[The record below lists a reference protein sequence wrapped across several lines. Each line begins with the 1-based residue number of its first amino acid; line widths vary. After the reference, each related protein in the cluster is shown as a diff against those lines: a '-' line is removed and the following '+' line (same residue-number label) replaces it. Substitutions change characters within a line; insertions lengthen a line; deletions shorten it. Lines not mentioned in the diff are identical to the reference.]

1 MPRESEAQY
10 QLCLLAKDCT
20 EEEAALLIPDMES
33 IKNALS
39 KGRKIEDKTK
49 KSLPPWSNREAGSAF
64 SRLAQLLTTIFSFAT
79 LIRVS
84 FLHLG
89 QYRGNLT
96 STVSWYTFV

>member
-1 MPRESEAQY
+1 MEEKSKIAQ
-10 QLCLLAKDCT
+10 
-20 EEEAALLIPDMES
+20 
-33 IKNALS
+33 
-39 KGRKIEDKTK
+39 K
-49 KSLPPWSNREAGSAF
+49 KSLPPWFNREAGSAF

-89 QYRGNLT
+89 QYRGNFT